1 MEKTKEMFAEMQEQM
16 AEIAIQYDNGDLE
29 VLDAL
34 TYLEQYKAPL
44 TECLELI
51 KGFKDQNQ
59 SAIGDS
65 AADYKDG
72 YRGYKIEVRN
82 GGKMYNFKKIEAWQ
96 EAEANKK
103 KVELKYKTM
112 LAARLAGNPLANIS
126 EDGEELTLPEIT
138 YRKDSV
144 VMKKL
149 K

>member
-72 YRGYKIEVRN
+72 YRGYQIEVRN